1 MYGCDADHRESW
13 APENRCFPTL
23 VLRKTLESPLHFE
36 QIQPVHSKGN
46 PSWIFIGRTGAEDE
60 APILGQ
66 PDSKSQLIGKDTD
79 AGQDWGQEEKET
91 TADEMV
97 GWRHGSM
104 DRSLSKSW
112 ETVSVLQSMGRQR
125 DGHELVT
132 HTNAP
137 LSEPGSLQGHQ
148 HLPTT
153 SSLENNHFL
162 SITFSK

>member
-1 MYGCDADHRESW
+1 
-13 APENRCFPTL
+13 
-23 VLRKTLESPLHFE
+23 
-36 QIQPVHSKGN
+36 
-46 PSWIFIGRTGAEDE
+46 
-60 APILGQ
+60 
-66 PDSKSQLIGKDTD
+66 
-79 AGQDWGQEEKET
+79 
-91 TADEMV
+91 MV

-162 SITFSK
+162 SITFSKQHCSFKKNCSCKLAKGVTQTVKNLPADAGDQGSIPGSGRFPEGGNGNPLQDSCLENPPDREAWRATVHTVTKNWTRLSN